1 MTLILTVRERRIY
14 ESIIKIK
21 ALSKI
26 CDEKK
31 DFWIEQV
38 KITIEEFNKLKDSR
52 GQAVPLTHH
61 EIIGITIIKLS
72 FFEDELLDE
81 IEKLEHKERVSDKNA
96 YKRLKELKIHI
107 SGIGDL
113 DLLKKSLFIILAKLS
128 EDSVFDT

>member
-81 IEKLEHKERVSDKNA
+81 IEKLEHKERVSDKNT

>member
-52 GQAVPLTHH
+52 GQAVPLTHR

-81 IEKLEHKERVSDKNA
+81 IEKLEHKERVSDKNV